1 MTERKLDNTLFVHL
15 RSVVN
20 QALPLEYALRAA
32 MLANPTELD
41 QLSAIGR
48 KIRQYWADLGAS
60 AAQIDAE
67 DLMDFAWDTVQVGF
81 PLTHRHGRCCGDQ
94 SLLEIIDRGLA
105 GVREK
110 FGSEV
115 DALRIPA
122 TGYFRIVDL
131 LNGND
136 ILKLL
141 NAVARCLG
149 DAKAYEAEDTIEL
162 KRFVLGIRQPVH
174 LHPGMEY
181 VAKTRPEGAHKVERF
196 GIVLDTKM
204 ELALPDLMR
213 QMREFLYQFAVR
225 RESMRPAFVEDRTSH
240 DLIEAFLR
248 DEMFGRIDKHAVTR
262 LDGFVGP
269 LTGLYCWDLVQRYRQ
284 EKRKSAV
291 DEAIAGTL
299 EIYPKGVREVG
310 EDAIRKNYNTA
321 RVTINN
327 VFFGE
332 TAQKKPRNNRR
343 RSPEKSL
350 SRQGKQ

>member
-1 MTERKLDNTLFVHL
+1 MTEPKLDNTLFVHL
-15 RSVVN
+15 RSALN

-32 MLANPTELD
+32 RQANPNELE

-48 KIRQYWADLGAS
+48 DIRQYWTDLGAS

-67 DLMDFAWDTVQVGF
+67 DLMEFAWDTVQVGF
-81 PLTHRHGRCCGDQ
+81 PLTRRHGRRYRDRTFLG
-94 SLLEIIDRGLA
+94 IIDRGLA

-115 DALRIPA
+115 DALRVPA

-141 NAVARCLG
+141 NAVVRCLG
-149 DAKAYEAEDTIEL
+149 DAKAYEALDTIEL
-162 KRFVLGIRQPVH
+162 ERFVRGIREPVH

-181 VAKTRPEGAHKVERF
+181 VAKTRPDGEREVEQF
-196 GIVLDTKM
+196 GVVLDTEM
-204 ELALPDLMR
+204 ELALPDLMH
-213 QMREFLYQFAVR
+213 QIWEFLYQFAVR

-240 DLIEAFLR
+240 DMIEAFLR
-248 DEMFGRIDKHAVTR
+248 AEMFGHVNQRTVKR

-269 LTGLYCWDLVQRYRQ
+269 LAGLYCWDLVQRYRE

-291 DEAIAGTL
+291 DEAIAETL
-299 EIYPKGVREVG
+299 AIYPKGVREVG
-310 EDAIRKNYNTA
+310 EDSIRSNYNKA
-321 RVTINN
+321 RVTIKS
-327 VFFGE
+327 VLFGK
-332 TAQKKPRNNRR
+332 TDPTKPRNNRR
-343 RSPEKSL
+343 QSPRKPL
-350 SRQGKQ
+350 

>member
-15 RSVVN
+15 RSVIN

-32 MLANPTELD
+32 RQANPIELE
-41 QLSAIGR
+41 QLSAIGS
-48 KIRQYWADLGAS
+48 KIRQYWTDLGAS
-60 AAQIDAE
+60 AAEIDAE
-67 DLMDFAWDTVQVGF
+67 DLMAFAWDTVQVGF
-81 PLTHRHGRCCGDQ
+81 PLTHRHGRRYPDRTFLG
-94 SLLEIIDRGLA
+94 IIDRGLA

-141 NAVARCLG
+141 NAVVRCLR
-149 DAKAYEAEDTIEL
+149 DAKAYEAEDAIEL
-162 KRFVLGIRQPVH
+162 KKFVLGIREPVH

-181 VAKTRPEGAHKVERF
+181 VAKTRPDGEREVEQF
-196 GIVLDTKM
+196 GVVLDTKM

-240 DLIEAFLR
+240 DLIGAFLR
-248 DEMFGRIDKHAVTR
+248 DEMFGHIDKHTVTR

-299 EIYPKGVREVG
+299 AIYPKGVREVG
-310 EDAIRKNYNTA
+310 EDVIRKNYNTA

-327 VFFGE
+327 VLFGK
-332 TAQKKPRNNRR
+332 AAPKKSRNTRR
-343 RSPEKSL
+343 RSP
-350 SRQGKQ
+350 GKPL